1 MNRQIRRMCE
11 ALGYKVTKLNR
22 IRIMN
27 IKLDNIPMG
36 KWRDLTS
43 NELKVLNSLISDSK
57 KTKDIDQ
64 KGI

>member
-11 ALGYKVTKLNR
+11 ALGYKVTKLKR

-27 IKLDNIPMG
+27 IKLG
-36 KWRDLTS
+36 KLKIGEWRNLTNEELKGL
-43 NELKVLNSLISDSK
+43 NELIKNSN
-57 KTKDIDQ
+57 